1 MLKFLGLCQAL
12 VCVVS
17 LGLAMPAMVHAAPE
31 RTAGARTDV
40 KSKSKV
46 QAEKSAKRKLDDA
59 AVRKPARQS
68 EVRTAQR
75 SAKER
80 QAAAVS
86 RPNAKPVRKEKLA
99 QRAGARPAQAA
110 KEPRRAA
117 TSKHATR
124 NILAPQEVT
133 RPARVER
140 VAVVRAA
147 AVSASALPAFA
158 PMSVSADIVPRAP
171 AMSMASDSRVQ
182 RASFG
187 RLYGLHET
195 RDPLELQ
202 SSVALVVDQD
212 TNEVVFAKN
221 SDAVLPIASLT
232 KLMTALV
239 VTEANLSLDE
249 QITITSEDVDTL
261 KFSSSRLPVG
271 TTLSR
276 GELLHL
282 ALMSSEN
289 RAAHALGRTYPGGVR
304 AFISAMNAKARLIGM
319 QDSRFADPTGLS
331 SHNQSSAR
339 DLSMLARVAYQN
351 PLIRDLSVSPEYAVV
366 IGQRHL
372 QYRNTNS
379 LVRRTDWDIGLQKT
393 GYIVEA
399 GRCLVMQARMA
410 GRKFIM
416 VFLDSDGKQ
425 ARLSDAERI
434 RRWLEMAAEEG
445 SLGVYLPRA
454 KVTS

>member
-1 MLKFLGLCQAL
+1 MSQ
-12 VCVVS
+12 
-17 LGLAMPAMVHAAPE
+17 
-31 RTAGARTDV
+31 
-40 KSKSKV
+40 
-46 QAEKSAKRKLDDA
+46 
-59 AVRKPARQS
+59 
-68 EVRTAQR
+68 
-75 SAKER
+75 
-80 QAAAVS
+80 
-86 RPNAKPVRKEKLA
+86 
-99 QRAGARPAQAA
+99 
-110 KEPRRAA
+110 
-117 TSKHATR
+117 R
-124 NILAPQEVT
+124 NILVASKT

-140 VAVVRAA
+140 AALVTPVAA
-147 AVSASALPAFA
+147 ALPAFA
-158 PMSVSADIVPRAP
+158 PMTVSADIVPRSP
-171 AMSMASDSRVQ
+171 ASSMAQDSQLQ

-239 VTEANLSLDE
+239 VTEAQLSLDE
-249 QITITSEDVDTL
+249 MLTVTSDDVDTI
-261 KFSSSRLPVG
+261 KHSSSRLPVG
-271 TTLSR
+271 ATLTR

-289 RAAHALGRTYPGGVR
+289 RAAHALGRTYPGGLS
-304 AFISAMNAKARLIGM
+304 AFVSAMNAKARLIGM
-319 QDSRFADPTGLS
+319 HDSRFADPTGLS
-331 SHNQSSAR
+331 NLNQSSAR
-339 DLSMLARVAYQN
+339 DLATLARFAYQN
-351 PLIRDLSVSPEYAVV
+351 QLIRELSTSPEHAVS
-366 IGQRHL
+366 IGHRQL

-379 LVRRTDWDIGLQKT
+379 LVRSSDWDIGLQKT

-416 VFLDSDGKQ
+416 VFLDSAGKR

-434 RRWLEMAAEEG
+434 RRWIEMAAEEG

-454 KVTS
+454 KLTS